1 MNGRN
6 TSVQGFNPQDF
17 GKRLQNARKA
27 LGITQ
32 DDLAERLNV
41 ERSHVARMEIG
52 VRGCSVDLLAEI
64 ATQLKVSADY
74 LLGVKDVDAKRQ
86 ALLLAIEELEKVV
99 QSL

>member
-6 TSVQGFNPQDF
+6 TSVQGFNPHDF

-32 DDLAERLNV
+32 DDLAERLHV

-52 VRGCSVDLLAEI
+52 ARGCSVDLLAEI

-74 LLGVKDVDAKRQ
+74 LLGVTDVDAKRQ
-86 ALLLAIEELEKVV
+86 TLLLAIEELKKVV